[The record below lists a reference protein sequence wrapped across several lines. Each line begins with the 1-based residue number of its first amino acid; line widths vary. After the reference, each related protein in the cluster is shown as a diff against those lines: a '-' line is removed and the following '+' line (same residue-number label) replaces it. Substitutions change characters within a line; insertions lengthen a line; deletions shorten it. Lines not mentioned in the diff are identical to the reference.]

1 MLKTFKNHRDLCLSL
16 INAYCLTLMLT
27 FNRTIPVTSFKTF
40 LELFQ
45 SDTTIS
51 LAIFLL
57 LFYFFQKVNL
67 PKLKTKENRVV
78 NVFGLLLSLLHIV
91 GSDVTYTHSTLRGAV
106 NKFSIVA
113 FLLLVGISFF
123 AIKTLLGLLV
133 NWFSQQK
140 LNSIHVEQRN
150 YRKKLYLLMFLPFVA
165 VRVLFFF
172 IFFPGSTTWDSMYII
187 KEGLGYWPLTNSHP
201 YIYTWIVSLFS
212 KLGIKLFGSLG
223 IGISIFNFLTLIVT
237 SVIVVFV
244 LYKFFEIFNINK
256 YLKVG
261 LFIFYTFFSN
271 FIVISFT
278 LYKDVYL
285 VDFLLLFFLSMVFI
299 IYLPERFFSSSYSL
313 PLFVLSFLGVYMLH
327 RKAVIYVLVGV
338 VVLFL
343 YSKLYKK
350 QIAKYVIIS
359 VLVTLLFN
367 ALGTFAL
374 KPEASKKQYDYLSS
388 RFQQLAAAVYYHPDS
403 FTKDEL
409 EFYDST
415 LGLENNKN
423 FLYYEADPIKDS
435 MKNEQFQGKEKEFF
449 KIWWKGYK
457 THPKIYIDAILNLS
471 VSYWYIY
478 DTPDRAYI
486 SNYYHNMYEGKNNW
500 FGDKIIYDKGSSLLL
515 SENAYSKLY
524 INVYEI
530 FWALGKLS
538 VISVLYRPG
547 FYTIILLL
555 ILMLAILKRD
565 RRLLPIVFFVLSI
578 ILTCIYSPVVN
589 YFRYSYAYM
598 MIIPLLLP
606 LLFLKNSEEL
616 QDENDGL
623 FLENF

>member
-1 MLKTFKNHRDLCLSL
+1 VLKTFKNHRDLCLSL

-150 YRKKLYLLMFLPFVA
+150 YRKKLYLLMFLPFIA

-578 ILTCIYSPVVN
+578 ILTCIYSPVAN

-606 LLFLKNSEEL
+606 LIYIK
-616 QDENDGL
+616 DEKIGS
-623 FLENF
+623 

>member
-1 MLKTFKNHRDLCLSL
+1 MLKTFKNHRDLCFSL
-16 INAYCLTLMLT
+16 INACYLTLMLT

-45 SDTTIS
+45 SDATIS
-51 LAIFLL
+51 VTIFIFSL
-57 LFYFFQKVNL
+57 YFFSKIKI
-67 PKLKTKENRVV
+67 PKLKTRENRIVS
-78 NVFGLLLSLLHIV
+78 VFGLFLSILHIV
-91 GSDVTYTHSTLRGAV
+91 GSDVTYTHSTLRGVV

-113 FLLLVGISFF
+113 FLLLVGTSFF
-123 AIKTLLGLLV
+123 AIRTLLRLLV

-350 QIAKYVIIS
+350 QIAKYVIVS

-457 THPKIYIDAILNLS
+457 THPKTYIDAILNLS

-538 VISVLYRPG
+538 IISVFYRPG
-547 FYTIILLL
+547 FYTIVLLL
-555 ILMLAILKRD
+555 ILMLAIFKRD

-578 ILTCIYSPVVN
+578 ILTCIYSPVAN

>member
-299 IYLPERFFSSSYSL
+299 IYLPERFFFSSYSL

-578 ILTCIYSPVVN
+578 ILTCIYSPVAN

-606 LLFLKNSEEL
+606 LIYIK
-616 QDENDGL
+616 DEKIGS
-623 FLENF
+623 

>member
-1 MLKTFKNHRDLCLSL
+1 MLKIFKNHRDLCLSL

-51 LAIFLL
+51 VTIFLL

-67 PKLKTKENRVV
+67 PKLKTKANRVV

-212 KLGIKLFGSLG
+212 KLGIKFFGSLG

-285 VDFLLLFFLSMVFI
+285 VDFLLLFFLSMIFI

-350 QIAKYVIIS
+350 QIAKYVIVS

-449 KIWWKGYK
+449 RIWWKGYK

-500 FGDKIIYDKGSSLLL
+500 FGDKIIYDKGYSLLL

-538 VISVLYRPG
+538 IISVFYRPG
-547 FYTIILLL
+547 FYTIVLLL

-578 ILTCIYSPVVN
+578 ILTCIYSPVAN

>member
-16 INAYCLTLMLT
+16 INAYCFTLMLT

-51 LAIFLL
+51 VTIFLL

-67 PKLKTKENRVV
+67 PKLKTRENRVV

-150 YRKKLYLLMFLPFVA
+150 YRKKLYLLMLLPFVA

-285 VDFLLLFFLSMVFI
+285 VDFLLLFFLSMIFI
-299 IYLPERFFSSSYSL
+299 IYLPDRFFSSSYSL

-367 ALGTFAL
+367 SLGTFAL

-409 EFYDST
+409 AFYDST

-423 FLYYEADPIKDS
+423 FLYYEADPIKDT

-449 KIWWKGYK
+449 RIWWKGYK

-538 VISVLYRPG
+538 IISVFYRPG
-547 FYTIILLL
+547 FYTIVLLL

-578 ILTCIYSPVVN
+578 ILTCIYSPVAN

-616 QDENDGL
+616 QDENDG
-623 FLENF
+623 

>member
-1 MLKTFKNHRDLCLSL
+1 MLKTFKNHRDLCFSL
-16 INAYCLTLMLT
+16 INACYLTLMLT

-45 SDTTIS
+45 SDATIS
-51 LAIFLL
+51 VTIFIFSL
-57 LFYFFQKVNL
+57 YFFSKIKI
-67 PKLKTKENRVV
+67 PKLQTRENVIV
-78 NVFGLLLSLLHIV
+78 SVFGLFLSILHIV

-113 FLLLVGISFF
+113 FLLLVGTSFF
-123 AIKTLLGLLV
+123 AIRTLLGLLV

-578 ILTCIYSPVVN
+578 ILTCIYSPVAN